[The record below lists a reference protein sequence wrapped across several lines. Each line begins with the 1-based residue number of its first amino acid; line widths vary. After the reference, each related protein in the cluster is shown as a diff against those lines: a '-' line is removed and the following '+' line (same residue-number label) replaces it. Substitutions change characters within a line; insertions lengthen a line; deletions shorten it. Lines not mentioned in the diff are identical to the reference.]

1 MFIHNIHFILKKY
14 KSSPQPKRLLL
25 SAPFVI
31 IKVMDKQFYNLSAK
45 QTLNKLKTS
54 LKGLNNAQVEERL
67 MKFGLNEITVQT
79 KPLWKR
85 ILEPFLDIFMLVL
98 IVAAGISIFHGDTL
112 DAIIILVIVAVNA
125 IISYVQDYSTE
136 RILRELRNTSEQI
149 VEIIRDGKNIEL
161 SFKQLVPGDI
171 VILREGD
178 KVPADGRIVTA
189 TSVRANE
196 SLLTGE
202 SLPVSKNEQT
212 INEENL
218 EAYEQTNMLFQGSFV
233 VSGNL
238 TMVVTSTGSN
248 SEFGKLAKLSSE
260 ISSESPV
267 QVKIN
272 KLVFYIIIA
281 SLILAVVAFGLSM
294 WRGMDVFDSL
304 KFVMALS
311 VSVVPEGL
319 PIAISIILALGMRRM
334 AAHKALVRNLRAIET
349 VGVITTIATDKT
361 GTLTQN
367 RLTIQKTFSLASKK
381 LLNDAIFW
389 SSNPSHETGD
399 PLDAAF
405 SEYIKKQGVQFATA
419 QPAASFSFNQD
430 LAMSGNLWHEGGE
443 FRLSVKGA
451 PEVLVENSTLSEK
464 DKSITNEKI
473 QEFASQGLRVIAV
486 ANIKTGQIIDSLE
499 ELKDMD
505 YQLELTGIVGV
516 ADILRPES
524 AEAIKI
530 ARKAGV
536 SVRMITGDHPET
548 AYHIGKELGLADN
561 KDQIFDASQIKQ
573 MGDKELETA
582 VKNSLVFARITP
594 ESKYKILKILENT
607 EITAMTGDGV
617 NDVPALAAA
626 NVGFAMGSGSEIAK
640 DASDIILLDDNF
652 TSIVTA
658 MREGRVIVAN
668 IRRMLFYA
676 LSTNA
681 GEALTMIGSLI
692 IGVPLPLAPVQILW
706 INLVTDTSLII
717 PLGLESASG
726 EIMSKKPNKPDTPI
740 LSRTTIIRMIMVAA
754 LMSIISIIVYVF
766 YSEKLGHAE
775 AQTLTFTA
783 LATAQWGNALNARS
797 NTVSLRHRIKTKNK
811 SFALGMTIAIVAQAA
826 ALFTPL
832 SQLLHVAT
840 VPFTSLLLVSIVAFI
855 SPIILVEVHKLF
867 VKNKA

>member
-1 MFIHNIHFILKKY
+1 MN
-14 KSSPQPKRLLL
+14 
-25 SAPFVI
+25 
-31 IKVMDKQFYNLSAK
+31 KQFYNLSTK
-45 QTLNKLKTS
+45 QTLTKLKTT
-54 LKGLNNAQVEERL
+54 LEGLNKAQVEERL
-67 MKFGLNEITVQT
+67 TSFGLNEVTVKT

-85 ILEPFLDIFMLVL
+85 ILEPFLDIFMIVL

-112 DAIIILVIVAVNA
+112 DAIIILAIVVINA
-125 IISYVQDYSTE
+125 IISYIQDYSTE
-136 RILRELRNTSEQI
+136 KILRELRSTNEQI
-149 VEIIRDGKNIEL
+149 VEVIRDGNSAEI

-178 KVPADGRIVTA
+178 KVPADGRIITS
-189 TSVRANE
+189 TSVRINE

-202 SLPVSKNEQT
+202 SLPISKNEQA
-212 INEENL
+212 ISEEDL
-218 EAYEQTNMLFQGSFV
+218 EAYEQINMLFQGSFV

-238 TMVVTSTGSN
+238 TMAVTSTGSHT
-248 SEFGKLAKLSSE
+248 EFGKLAKLSSE
-260 ISSESPV
+260 ITSESPV

-272 KLVFYIIIA
+272 KLVFRIIIA
-281 SLILAVVAFGLSM
+281 SLVLAVVAFGLGM
-294 WRGMDVFDSL
+294 WRGMDVLESL

-367 RLTIQKTFSLASKK
+367 RLTVQKIFSLANEKS
-381 LLNDAIFW
+381 LSDAIFW
-389 SSNPSHETGD
+389 SSNQSHETGD
-399 PLDAAF
+399 PLDVAF
-405 SEYIKKQGVQFATA
+405 SEYNKKQGNQFAIA
-419 QPAASFSFNQD
+419 QPAASFGFNQD
-430 LAMSGNLWHEGGE
+430 LAMSGNLWHEGDK

-451 PEVLVENSTLSEK
+451 PETFVKYSNLSKK
-464 DKSITNEKI
+464 DATAIKDKI

-486 ANIKTGQIIDSLE
+486 ANINIDQAVSSLE
-499 ELKDMD
+499 DLKNTD
-505 YQLELTGIVGV
+505 YQMELVGIVGV

-524 AEAIKI
+524 AEAIKV

-548 AYHIGKELGLADN
+548 AYHIGKELGLAESR
-561 KDQIFDASQIKQ
+561 DQIFDASQIKQ
-573 MGDKELETA
+573 LSDEELESA
-582 VKNSLVFARITP
+582 VKKSLVFARITP

-640 DASDIILLDDNF
+640 DASDIVLLDDNF
-652 TSIVTA
+652 TSIITA

-692 IGVPLPLAPVQILW
+692 IGIPLPLAPVQILW
-706 INLVTDTSLII
+706 INLVTDTALII
-717 PLGLESASG
+717 PLGLESASE
-726 EIMSKKPNKPDTPI
+726 EIMNKKPNKPNAPI
-740 LSRTTIIRMIMVAA
+740 LSHTTIIRMIMVAI
-754 LMSIISIIVYVF
+754 LMSIISIVIYIF
-766 YSEKLGHAE
+766 YSKELGHAE

-783 LATAQWGNALNARS
+783 LATMQWGNALNARS
-797 NTVSLRHRIKTKNK
+797 NTTSLRHRLKTRNK
-811 SFALGMTIAIVAQAA
+811 SFIFGMAIAVAAQAA

-832 SQLLHVAT
+832 GTLLHVAV
-840 VPFTSLLLVSIVAFI
+840 VPLAPLVLVSVVSFI
-855 SPIILVEVHKLF
+855 APIILVEIHKLF
-867 VKNKA
+867 VKNKTQNHA

>member
-1 MFIHNIHFILKKY
+1 MI
-14 KSSPQPKRLLL
+14 
-25 SAPFVI
+25 
-31 IKVMDKQFYNLSAK
+31 KQFYNLSTK
-45 QTLNKLKTS
+45 QTLNKLETS
-54 LKGLNNAQVEERL
+54 SKGLTSTQVEERT
-67 MKFGLNEITVQT
+67 KEFGLNEVAIQT
-79 KPLWKR
+79 KPIWKR

-98 IVAAGISIFHGDTL
+98 IMAAGISIFHGDTL
-112 DAIIILVIVAVNA
+112 DAIIILVIVAINA
-125 IISYVQDYSTE
+125 IISYVQEYSTE
-136 RILRELRNTSEQI
+136 RILRELRNTNEQI
-149 VEIIRDGKNIEL
+149 VEVIRDGKNIEL

-178 KVPADGRIVTA
+178 KVPADGRIITA
-189 TSVRANE
+189 TSVRINE

-202 SLPVSKNEQT
+202 SLPISKNEQA
-212 INEENL
+212 INEEDL
-218 EAYEQTNMLFQGSFV
+218 EAYEQSNMLFQGSFV

-238 TMVVTSTGSN
+238 TMAVTSTGSN
-248 SEFGKLAKLSSE
+248 TEFGKLAKLSSE

-281 SLILAVVAFGLSM
+281 ALGLAVVAFVLSL
-294 WRGMDVFDSL
+294 WRGMDIFDSL

-367 RLTIQKTFSLASKK
+367 RLTIQKTFSLTSEKS
-381 LLNDAIFW
+381 LTNTIFW
-389 SSNPSHETGD
+389 SSNLSHETGD

-405 SEYIKKQGVQFATA
+405 SEYTKKQGSQFTTT
-419 QPAASFSFNQD
+419 QPENSFSFNQD
-430 LAMSGNLWHEGGE
+430 LAMSGNLWHEGSE
-443 FRLSVKGA
+443 FRLSIKGA
-451 PEVLVENSTLSEK
+451 PESFVERSSLSKK
-464 DKSITNEKI
+464 DKAATKDKI

-486 ANIKTGQIIDSLE
+486 ANIKINQTIATLE
-499 ELKDMD
+499 DLKDLD
-505 YQLELTGIVGV
+505 YQLELVGIVGV

-524 AEAIKI
+524 ADAIKV

-561 KDQIFDASQIKQ
+561 KEQIFDASQIKQ
-573 MGDKELETA
+573 LSDEELEAA
-582 VKNSLVFARITP
+582 VKKSLVFARITP
-594 ESKYKILKILENT
+594 ESKYKILKILEKT

-640 DASDIILLDDNF
+640 DASDIVLLDDNF
-652 TSIVTA
+652 TSIITA

-692 IGVPLPLAPVQILW
+692 IGI
-706 INLVTDTSLII
+706 D
-717 PLGLESASG
+717 
-726 EIMSKKPNKPDTPI
+726 
-740 LSRTTIIRMIMVAA
+740 R
-754 LMSIISIIVYVF
+754 
-766 YSEKLGHAE
+766 
-775 AQTLTFTA
+775 
-783 LATAQWGNALNARS
+783 
-797 NTVSLRHRIKTKNK
+797 K
-811 SFALGMTIAIVAQAA
+811 SV
-826 ALFTPL
+826 
-832 SQLLHVAT
+832 V
-840 VPFTSLLLVSIVAFI
+840 
-855 SPIILVEVHKLF
+855 
-867 VKNKA
+867 

>member
-1 MFIHNIHFILKKY
+1 MK
-14 KSSPQPKRLLL
+14 
-25 SAPFVI
+25 
-31 IKVMDKQFYNLSAK
+31 KQFYNLSTK
-45 QTLNKLKTS
+45 QTLAKLKTS
-54 LKGLNNAQVEERL
+54 AEGLSTDQVEERL
-67 MKFGLNEITVQT
+67 IKFGLNEITIKT

-112 DAIIILVIVAVNA
+112 DAIIILVIVVINA
-125 IISYVQDYSTE
+125 IISYIQDYSTE
-136 RILRELRNTSEQI
+136 KILRELRNTNEQI
-149 VEIIRDGKNIEL
+149 VEVVRGGKAVEI

-171 VILREGD
+171 VMLREGD
-178 KVPADGRIVTA
+178 KIPADGRIITS
-189 TSVRANE
+189 TSVRINE

-202 SLPVSKNEQT
+202 SLPISKNEQT
-212 INEENL
+212 ISEEDL

-238 TMVVTSTGSN
+238 TMAVTSTGSGT
-248 SEFGKLAKLSSE
+248 EFGKLAKLSSE
-260 ISSESPV
+260 ITSESPV
-267 QVKIN
+267 QTKIN

-281 SLILAVVAFGLSM
+281 SLVLAVVAFGLGM
-294 WRGMDVFDSL
+294 WRGMDVFESL

-367 RLTIQKTFSLASKK
+367 RLTIQKTFSLADKK
-381 LLNDAIFW
+381 LLDDTIFW
-389 SSNPSHETGD
+389 SNNPSHETGD
-399 PLDAAF
+399 PLDTAF
-405 SEYIKKQGVQFATA
+405 SEYSKKQGNQFAIT
-419 QPAASFSFNQD
+419 QPAVSFGFNQD
-430 LAMSGNLWHEGGE
+430 LAMSGNLWHEGDK

-451 PEVLVENSTLSEK
+451 PEAFIEQSTLNKK
-464 DKSITNEKI
+464 DKTAMQKKI
-473 QEFASQGLRVIAV
+473 QEFASQGLRIIAI
-486 ANIKTGQIIDSLE
+486 ANIKISKAINSLE
-499 ELKDMD
+499 ELKDID
-505 YQLELTGIVGV
+505 YKMELAGIVGI

-524 AEAIKI
+524 TEAIKI

-548 AYHIGKELGLADN
+548 AYHIGKELGLAESR
-561 KDQIFDASQIKQ
+561 DQIFDASQIKQ
-573 MGDKELETA
+573 LSDEELESA
-582 VKNSLVFARITP
+582 VKKSLVFARITP

-640 DASDIILLDDNF
+640 DASDIVLLDDNF

-681 GEALTMIGSLI
+681 GEALTMIGSLV
-692 IGVPLPLAPVQILW
+692 IGIPLPLTPVQILW
-706 INLVTDTSLII
+706 INLVTDTALII
-717 PLGLESASG
+717 PLGLEPASK
-726 EIMSKKPNKPDTPI
+726 EIMNKKPNKPDTPI
-740 LSRTTIIRMIMVAA
+740 LSRITVIRMIMVAT
-754 LMSIISIIVYVF
+754 LMSVISIIIYIL
-766 YSEKLGHAE
+766 YSGKLGHAE

-783 LATAQWGNALNARS
+783 LATMQWGNALNARS
-797 NTVSLRHRIKTKNK
+797 NTTSLRYRLKTRNK
-811 SFALGMTIAIVAQAA
+811 SFIFGMLIAIVAQAA

-832 SQLLHVAT
+832 GDLLHVAT
-840 VPFTSLLLVSIVAFI
+840 VPLASLILVSTISFI
-855 SPIILVEVHKLF
+855 APIILVEIHKF
-867 VKNKA
+867 YVKKTS